1 MRVGIRKIVD
11 KLGRIT
17 IPISFRRSY
26 GLEEGEEVSVI
37 DTDEGVL
44 IFNPNKRKEK
54 DDYKN
59 RNLDV

>member
-1 MRVGIRKIVD
+1 MRVGIRKKVD
-11 KLGRIT
+11 NLGRIT

-26 GLEEGEEVSVI
+26 GLEKGEEVSVI

>member
-11 KLGRIT
+11 NLGRIT

-26 GLEEGEEVSVI
+26 GLETGQEVAIV

-44 IFNPNKRKEK
+44 IFNPNKKKEEDNQRK
-54 DDYKN
+54 
-59 RNLDV
+59 LDI

>member
-1 MRVGIRKIVD
+1 MRVGIRKKVD
-11 KLGRIT
+11 NLGRIT

-26 GLEEGEEVSVI
+26 GLEEGEEVSII